1 MQHIGEVIRNM
12 KVEFVKPV
20 FHIDQFFK
28 VSDYLIRADDYNL
41 VQIGRAMRTVYES
54 QMMESEM
61 RPEELP
67 SDLPQDRMDQW
78 QNPAEC
84 KSGVCD

>member
-12 KVEFVKPV
+12 KIEFVKPV

-28 VSDYLIRADDYNL
+28 IINHLIEADDNNL
-41 VQIGRAMRTVYES
+41 VQLGHTMKTVYEN
-54 QMMESEM
+54 QMIESEM

-67 SDLPQDRMDQW
+67 SDLPQDRISQW
-78 QNPAEC
+78 QNPDEC
-84 KSGVCD
+84 KTGVCD

>member
-12 KVEFVKPV
+12 KIEFVKPV

-28 VSDYLIRADDYNL
+28 VSDYLIQADDYNL
-41 VQIGRAMRTVYES
+41 VKIGRAMRTAYEN
-54 QMMESEM
+54 QMIESEM
-61 RPEELP
+61 KPEELP
-67 SDLPQDRMDQW
+67 SDLPQDRMKQW
-78 QNPAEC
+78 QNPDEC